1 MEKLLEILTDLH
13 SDVDFETEEN
23 LIDDGILDSMDIIS
37 LITEISEEYDVTITA
52 KDIIPANFN
61 SAAALYAL
69 IERLSSFDSSS
80 LCAFK
85 YLL

>member
-13 SDVDFETEEN
+13 SDVDFETEES

-61 SAAALYAL
+61 SAKALYAL
-69 IERLSSFDSSS
+69 IERLSDED
-80 LCAFK
+80 
-85 YLL
+85 

>member
-13 SDVDFETEEN
+13 SDVNFETEEN

-61 SAAALYAL
+61 SAEALYEL
-69 IERLSSFDSSS
+69 IKRLEDEE
-80 LCAFK
+80 
-85 YLL
+85 

>member
-1 MEKLLEILTDLH
+1 MEKLIEILTDLH

-61 SAAALYAL
+61 SAKALYAL
-69 IERLSSFDSSS
+69 IERLSDED
-80 LCAFK
+80 
-85 YLL
+85 

>member
-52 KDIIPANFN
+52 KDIIPANFK
-61 SAAALYAL
+61 SAKALYAL
-69 IERLSSFDSSS
+69 IERLSDED
-80 LCAFK
+80 
-85 YLL
+85 

>member
-13 SDVDFETEEN
+13 SDVDFESETN

-61 SAAALYAL
+61 SAKALYAL
-69 IERLSSFDSSS
+69 IERLSDED
-80 LCAFK
+80 
-85 YLL
+85 